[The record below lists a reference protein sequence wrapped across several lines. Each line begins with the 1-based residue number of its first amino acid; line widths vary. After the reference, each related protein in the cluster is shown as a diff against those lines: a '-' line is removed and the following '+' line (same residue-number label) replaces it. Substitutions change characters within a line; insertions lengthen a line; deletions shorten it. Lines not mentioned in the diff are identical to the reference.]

1 MTESGQIAVI
11 LNPKAA
17 GDAYDAARID
27 RLRAIA
33 GSRAVLFSIDDAERV
48 HAVAEGIRERRAGVV
63 AIIGGD
69 GTVSSVLTA
78 LHRAYGR
85 ARWPHIAMLRGGTMN
100 TVANAFGIPRGTPE
114 ELLARLLHGG
124 ARPVWPRATLEVE
137 GRLGFLFTAG
147 AMVGFLD
154 ALYAS
159 ERQLGK
165 GPFAAFSLL
174 SIVSVQALIGG
185 PTFRKVETP
194 LTATLKI
201 DEAEHPER
209 RYLAFAAGT
218 VEQVGLGFRPF
229 RLARECQDQFQIF
242 AFHGSAQAL
251 VREFPKIYRGQPFT
265 RGFGFDPLARKLSIS
280 TQDGVV
286 PYGLDGDL
294 HRAQSPLYVRVGPK
308 VEIVAL

>member
-1 MTESGQIAVI
+1 MNESGQIAVI

-33 GSRAVLFSIDDAERV
+33 GSRAVLFSIDEPERV
-48 HAVAEGIRERRAGVV
+48 HAVAEGIRERKAGVV
-63 AIIGGD
+63 AIVGGD

-137 GRLGFLFTAG
+137 GRLGFLFSGG
-147 AMVGFLD
+147 ALVGFLD
-154 ALYAS
+154 TLYS
-159 ERQLGK
+159 HSQFGK
-165 GPFAAFSLL
+165 GPVGAFSLL
-174 SIVSVQALIGG
+174 SVASLQALTGG
-185 PTFRKVETP
+185 PLFRMVDTP
-194 LTATLKI
+194 LTATLRI
-201 DEAEHPER
+201 DDNEHPER
-209 RYLAFAAGT
+209 RYMAFAVGT

-251 VREFPKIYRGQPFT
+251 VRELPKIYRGQPMT
-265 RGFGFDPLARKLSIS
+265 RGFGFDPLARKLEIS
-280 TQDGVV
+280 TKDGEVA
-286 PYGLDGDL
+286 YALDGDVYKTT
-294 HRAQSPLYVRVGPK
+294 SPLQVRVGPK

>member
-1 MTESGQIAVI
+1 VTESGQIAVI

-17 GDAYDAARID
+17 GDAYDEARID

-33 GSRAVLFSIDDAERV
+33 GSRAVLFAIDEPERV
-48 HAVAEGIRERRAGVV
+48 HAVAEGVRERGASTV

-78 LHRAYGR
+78 LHRAYGSE
-85 ARWPHIAMLRGGTMN
+85 RWPHIALLRGGTMN
-100 TVANAFGIPRGTPE
+100 TVANAFGLARGTPE
-114 ELLARLLHGG
+114 ELLAKLVHGG
-124 ARPVWPRATLEVE
+124 ARPVWPRATLEIE

-154 ALYAS
+154 TLY

-165 GPFAAFSLL
+165 GPLAALSLL
-174 SIVSVQALIGG
+174 SIVSVQALVGG

-194 LTATLKI
+194 LTATLRI
-201 DEAEHPER
+201 DGADHPER

-265 RGFGFDPLARKLSIS
+265 RGFGFDPLARKLEITTSSGEI
-280 TQDGVV
+280 
-286 PYGLDGDL
+286 PYALDGDVYK
-294 HRAQSPLYVRVGPK
+294 AASPLHVRVGPK
-308 VEIVAL
+308 VEIVAV